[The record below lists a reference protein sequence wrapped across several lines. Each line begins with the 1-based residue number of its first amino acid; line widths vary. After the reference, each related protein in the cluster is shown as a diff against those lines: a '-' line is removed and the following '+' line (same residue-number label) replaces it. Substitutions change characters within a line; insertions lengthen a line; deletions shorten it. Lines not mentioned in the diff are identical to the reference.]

1 MRKLEE
7 SLSEDDV
14 IYENEE
20 NLKDQ
25 VQDDLKEND

>member
-25 VQDDLKEND
+25 VQDDLKDND